1 MGQVEQAHAA
11 TGAEV
16 RQFIERYERLEQEKK
31 DIADGQ
37 KEVMAEAKSRGYDP
51 KALRALIALRA
62 RDPQDVAEQE
72 AILELYKSALG
83 MV

>member
-31 DIADGQ
+31 GIADCQ
-37 KEVMAEAKSRGYDP
+37 KEVMAEAKGRGYSP
-51 KALRALIALRA
+51 QALRALVKIRA
-62 RDPQDVAEQE
+62 TDPSRWSEQE
-72 AILELYKSALG
+72 VILELYKSALG
-83 MV
+83 MT